1 MADDAAVPAIAIGP
15 APDPLLEDAVRRGG
29 ARVAPLESADAL
41 VWTTGPIGFP
51 DPLPENIRWVQLNSA
66 GVEEWFAAKVIR
78 PDSTVLWTS
87 AAGAFA
93 ATVAEHALTLLLAGV
108 RALPEHLEAK
118 TWRQQE
124 FFSKVG
130 TLRGTTVAIVGA
142 GGIGKALIPMLAGVG
157 ADVIAVNRSGSPV
170 PGAIETLPT
179 TRLGEVW
186 ARADHFVLGAPAT
199 DATHHLV
206 GAAEFAQMKP
216 TAWVINVA
224 RGSLVHTNALV
235 KALRDN
241 TIGGAGLDVTDP
253 EPLPDG
259 HPLWNL
265 PNVII
270 TPHDSNPPAV
280 RPPAFAEH
288 VALNVTRFVAGENLT
303 ALIDPVVG
311 Y

>member
-1 MADDAAVPAIAIGP
+1 MVVDAAVPAIAIGP

-51 DPLPENIRWVQLNSA
+51 DPLPEKIRWVQLNSA

-78 PDSTVLWTS
+78 PESTVLWTS

-124 FFSKVG
+124 FYSKIG

-142 GGIGKALIPMLAGVG
+142 GGIGRALIPMLAGVG

-224 RGSLVHTNALV
+224 RGSLV
-235 KALRDN
+235 D
-241 TIGGAGLDVTDP
+241 TDP

-259 HPLWNL
+259 RPLWNL

>member
-1 MADDAAVPAIAIGP
+1 MADDAPAIAIGP
-15 APDPLLEDAVRRGG
+15 TPDPLLEEAVRRGG
-29 ARVAPLESADAL
+29 ARSAPLESANAL
-41 VWTTGPIGFP
+41 VWTANPVGFP
-51 DPLPENIRWVQLNSA
+51 DPLPENIRWVQLGAA
-66 GVEEWFAAKVIR
+66 GIEEWFSERVIT
-78 PDSTVLWTS
+78 PDTSIVWTS

-93 ATVAEHALTLLLAGV
+93 ATVAEHALALLLAGV

-130 TLRGTTVAIVGA
+130 TLRGATVAIVGA
-142 GGIGKALIPMLAGVG
+142 GGIGRALIPMLAGVG
-157 ADVIAVNRSGSPV
+157 TDVIAVNRSGSPV

-179 TRLGEVW
+179 TRVGEVW
-186 ARADHFVLGAPAT
+186 ARADHFVIGAPAT

-206 GAAEFAQMKP
+206 GAAELAQMKP

-224 RGSLVHTNALV
+224 RGSLIHTTALV

-259 HPLWNL
+259 HPLWEL

-270 TPHDSNPPAV
+270 TPHDSNPPSV
-280 RPPAFAEH
+280 RPQAFADH
-288 VALNVTRFVAGENLT
+288 VALNVTRFVSGEKLT
-303 ALIDPVVG
+303 ALIDPAVG